1 MLDSVDH
8 LPWDAEDQVCL
19 HKEDRRCAWVVSVW
33 VSIEQEQQGDLRAG
47 GNDCSLFQLST
58 TLERI
63 TSQVEIHSF
72 DRSGVVCDRENCCW
86 LGRCEK
92 RKAGVSRDTAL
103 TE

>member
-1 MLDSVDH
+1 MPDSVDH
-8 LPWDAEDQVCL
+8 LVWDAEDQVCL
-19 HKEDRRCAWVVSVW
+19 HKEGRRCAWVVSVW
-33 VSIEQEQQGDLRAG
+33 VTIEKQLGDLRAG

-58 TLERI
+58 ALERI